1 MKMKKTSLIEF
12 IFVTILFALSYWKLQ
27 FNISNFRFGLIF
39 LILFAFIVYS
49 EKLAHKRRMSN
60 WKKIRSAGKARFILY
75 DYVLIRGGIVSVL
88 LILILSFKVSIGLLI
103 VCSILPLFGVIAFA
117 GNEEWKQCE
126 EQYAIATLRSVAD
139 KFKVLQN

>member
-1 MKMKKTSLIEF
+1 MKRKSTVIQILFVAVSTSLMLWQRMFKLSDLKFYI
-12 IFVTILFALSYWKLQ
+12 IAL
-27 FNISNFRFGLIF
+27 IIVALIM
-39 LILFAFIVYS
+39 YS
-49 EKLAHKRRMSN
+49 ENMAHERRMSN
-60 WKKIRSAGKARFILY
+60 WQKIRSAGKTRFILY

-126 EQYAIATLRSVAD
+126 EQYTIATLRSVAD

>member
-1 MKMKKTSLIEF
+1 MKRKSTVIQILFVAVSTSLMLWQRMFKLSDLKFYI
-12 IFVTILFALSYWKLQ
+12 IAL
-27 FNISNFRFGLIF
+27 IIVALIM
-39 LILFAFIVYS
+39 YS
-49 EKLAHKRRMSN
+49 ENMAHKRRMSN
-60 WKKIRSAGKARFILY
+60 WQKIRSAGKARFILY

-88 LILILSFKVSIGLLI
+88 LILILSLKVSIGLLI

-126 EQYAIATLRSVAD
+126 EHYTIATLRAVAD

>member
-1 MKMKKTSLIEF
+1 MKRKSTVIQ
-12 IFVTILFALSYWKLQ
+12 ILFVAVSFSLMLWQRMFKLSDLKFYIIAL
-27 FNISNFRFGLIF
+27 IIVALIM
-39 LILFAFIVYS
+39 YS
-49 EKLAHKRRMSN
+49 ENMAHKRRMSN
-60 WKKIRSAGKARFILY
+60 WQKIRSAGKTRFILY
-75 DYVLIRGGIVSVL
+75 DYVIIRGGIVSVL

-126 EQYAIATLRSVAD
+126 EQYAISTLRSVAD

>member
-1 MKMKKTSLIEF
+1 MKRKSTVIQILFVAVSTSLMLWQRMFKLSDLKFYI
-12 IFVTILFALSYWKLQ
+12 IAL
-27 FNISNFRFGLIF
+27 IIVALIM
-39 LILFAFIVYS
+39 YS
-49 EKLAHKRRMSN
+49 ENMAHKRRMSN
-60 WKKIRSAGKARFILY
+60 WQKIRSAGKTRFILY

-126 EQYAIATLRSVAD
+126 EQYTIATLRSVAD

>member
-1 MKMKKTSLIEF
+1 MKRKSTVIQ
-12 IFVTILFALSYWKLQ
+12 ILFVAVSSSLMLWQRIFKLSDLKFYIIVIIIVAL
-27 FNISNFRFGLIF
+27 IM
-39 LILFAFIVYS
+39 YS
-49 EKLAHKRRMSN
+49 ENMAHKRRMSN
-60 WKKIRSAGKARFILY
+60 WQKIRSAGKTRFILY

-88 LILILSFKVSIGLLI
+88 LILILSFKLSIGLLI

-126 EQYAIATLRSVAD
+126 EQYTIATLRSVAN

>member
-1 MKMKKTSLIEF
+1 MKRKSTVIQILFVAVSTSLMLWQRMFKLSDLKFYI
-12 IFVTILFALSYWKLQ
+12 IAL
-27 FNISNFRFGLIF
+27 IIVALIM
-39 LILFAFIVYS
+39 YS
-49 EKLAHKRRMSN
+49 ENMAHKRRMSN
-60 WKKIRSAGKARFILY
+60 WQKIRSAGKTRFILY
-75 DYVLIRGGIVSVL
+75 DYVIIRGGIVSVL

>member
-1 MKMKKTSLIEF
+1 MKRKSTVIQILFVAVSTSLMLWQGMFKLSDLKFYI
-12 IFVTILFALSYWKLQ
+12 IALIIVS
-27 FNISNFRFGLIF
+27 LIM
-39 LILFAFIVYS
+39 YS
-49 EKLAHKRRMSN
+49 ENMAHKRRMSN
-60 WKKIRSAGKARFILY
+60 WQKIRSVGKTRFILY
-75 DYVLIRGGIVSVL
+75 DYVLLRGGIVSVL

-126 EQYAIATLRSVAD
+126 EQYTIATLRSVAD